1 MRCIWRSI
9 LSDSSISRVRIQQ
22 ALVSNRLMNKLSG
35 TEEEYMYN
43 QQEIEMVRRQTIQ
56 IETEKRALLKM
67 VAIWT
72 SIACAV
78 GLAIAGI
85 FFYLYASNRSEV
97 TESREKIAQLEN
109 QLKKNNDELQ
119 KKTAE
124 LEQRAQVAAARKQQY
139 DTLLSK
145 ALSSS
150 ASYTE
155 MAQLAKEIYE
165 SPQKAVEVARVPP
178 SSIFKWYKYR
188 ENNKTY
194 TYALVPGQIEG
205 KYYINSILISV
216 TSPPPKL

>member
-1 MRCIWRSI
+1 
-9 LSDSSISRVRIQQ
+9 
-22 ALVSNRLMNKLSG
+22 
-35 TEEEYMYN
+35 MYN

-67 VAIWT
+67 VAVWT

-78 GLAIAGI
+78 GVAIAGF
-85 FFYLYASNRSEV
+85 FFYLYATNRNEV
-97 TESREKIAQLEN
+97 TDSRTKITQLQD
-109 QLKKNNDELQ
+109 QLKKTNDELQ

-124 LEQRAQVAAARKQQY
+124 LEHRAQVAATRKQRY
-139 DTLLSK
+139 DTLLAK
-145 ALSSS
+145 AMSSA

-155 MAQLAKEIYE
+155 LTELAKEIYE
-165 SPQKAVEVARVPP
+165 SPLKVVEVAGVPP

-205 KYYINSILISV
+205 KYHIYSILVSV
-216 TSPPPKL
+216 NSPPPKL

>member
-1 MRCIWRSI
+1 
-9 LSDSSISRVRIQQ
+9 
-22 ALVSNRLMNKLSG
+22 
-35 TEEEYMYN
+35 MYN

-67 VAIWT
+67 VAVWT

-78 GLAIAGI
+78 GIAIAGF

-97 TESREKIAQLEN
+97 TESRSKIAQLQD
-109 QLKKNNDELQ
+109 QLKKTNDELQ

-124 LEQRAQVAAARKQQY
+124 LERRAQVAAEKKQRY
-139 DTLLSK
+139 DALLAK
-145 ALSSS
+145 AMTST

-155 MAQLAKEIYE
+155 ITELAKQIYE
-165 SPQKAVEVARVPP
+165 SPQKVVEVAGIPP
-178 SSIFKWYKYR
+178 SSLFKWYKYR
-188 ENNKTY
+188 DGVKTY

-205 KYYINSILISV
+205 KYHIYSILVSV

>member
-109 QLKKNNDELQ
+109 QLKKNNDE
-119 KKTAE
+119 
-124 LEQRAQVAAARKQQY
+124 
-139 DTLLSK
+139 
-145 ALSSS
+145 
-150 ASYTE
+150 
-155 MAQLAKEIYE
+155 
-165 SPQKAVEVARVPP
+165 
-178 SSIFKWYKYR
+178 
-188 ENNKTY
+188 
-194 TYALVPGQIEG
+194 
-205 KYYINSILISV
+205 
-216 TSPPPKL
+216 

>member
-1 MRCIWRSI
+1 
-9 LSDSSISRVRIQQ
+9 
-22 ALVSNRLMNKLSG
+22 
-35 TEEEYMYN
+35 MYN

-67 VAIWT
+67 VAVWT

-78 GLAIAGI
+78 GLAIAGF

-97 TESREKIAQLEN
+97 TDSRTKIAQLED
-109 QLKKNNDELQ
+109 QLKKTQEELQ

-124 LEQRAQVAAARKQQY
+124 LERRAQVAAERKQQY
-139 DTLLSK
+139 EMLLAK
-145 ALSSS
+145 AMNSA

-155 MAQLAKEIYE
+155 VTQLAKEIYE
-165 SPQKAVEVARVPP
+165 SPQKSVEVPKPPP
-178 SSIFKWYKYR
+178 SSLFKWYKYR

-205 KYYINSILISV
+205 KYYINSILVSV
-216 TSPPPKL
+216 TAPPPKL